1 MLRIF
6 RIDRVFRPGNGWR
19 AAVALMG
26 LAVLVC
32 ASCQTTEAWQKPVDD
47 REAAARLAALHGE
60 GGAAVGGG
68 GREAVALAAAA
79 AGFAREAP
87 SRYRIAGPSWFHNVK
102 VNLRVREAGLCWHQ
116 MEDLFLTLARLDPQ
130 WFDLHSGVRD
140 QGDWLRE
147 HHAVVVTAVGEPFE
161 SGLVLDPWKSPGRL
175 LVHRARGDGR
185 PWVENKRHRME
196 LEAGRRL
203 PWRGR

>member
-1 MLRIF
+1 M
-6 RIDRVFRPGNGWR
+6 
-19 AAVALMG
+19 
-26 LAVLVC
+26 
-32 ASCQTTEAWQKPVDD
+32 
-47 REAAARLAALHGE
+47 
-60 GGAAVGGG
+60 
-68 GREAVALAAAA
+68 ALAAAA
-79 AGFAREAP
+79 AGFARQAP
-87 SRYRIAGPSWFHNVK
+87 SRYRIAGPSWYHNVK
-102 VNLRVREAGLCWHQ
+102 VNLRMREDGLCWHQ

-147 HHAVVVTAVGEPFE
+147 HHAVVVTAAGQPFE

-185 PWVENKRHRME
+185 PWHENKRHRME

>member
-68 GREAVALAAAA
+68 GEGGGGAGGGGGWVCPGSTIALPDC
-79 AGFAREAP
+79 G
-87 SRYRIAGPSWFHNVK
+87 S
-102 VNLRVREAGLCWHQ
+102 
-116 MEDLFLTLARLDPQ
+116 
-130 WFDLHSGVRD
+130 
-140 QGDWLRE
+140 
-147 HHAVVVTAVGEPFE
+147 
-161 SGLVLDPWKSPGRL
+161 L
-175 LVHRARGDGR
+175 LVS
-185 PWVENKRHRME
+185 
-196 LEAGRRL
+196 
-203 PWRGR
+203 